1 MKNSSP
7 NSGFTLVEVMI
18 ALLLLS
24 GGFIILLQALNT
36 GNVMRTK
43 SELLTQQ
50 SVLMNDK
57 IQEIRSRRFD
67 ENTSSPW
74 SSTLGTDSNTDAYLS
89 FDGNDWVTTPIDA
102 DLQAMPSTTW
112 SGWIKPTGI
121 SGWQIIFG
129 MEDGGWDR
137 FLIIENGGLGLSMGI
152 TSNRWQTGKSVTAG
166 VWQHVVA
173 IYDNGSMRFY
183 HNGIEF
189 TTSSA
194 EGNHSSNGTFTIG
207 ANQNG
212 GYNFYTG
219 LIDEVAVWDEAL
231 TASEITTLY
240 NSGEGINASTNSGNY
255 TSSTNLVGYYKM
267 DNGQGSIITDQS
279 GHSNNGTI
287 SGATWVTSS
296 QANDESTIPLWD
308 DIDDFNLYSISEIPN
323 QTAFGCT
330 VKVDYVQAES
340 GFHTAVTG
348 PTDYKRVMVE
358 INHKT
363 IPALRDTFIVS
374 PGL

>member
-1 MKNSSP
+1 
-7 NSGFTLVEVMI
+7 
-18 ALLLLS
+18 LLN
-24 GGFIILLQALNT
+24 NT
-36 GNVMRTK
+36 
-43 SELLTQQ
+43 
-50 SVLMNDK
+50 

-67 ENTSSPW
+67 ENTTAPW
-74 SSTLGTDSNTDAYLS
+74 SSSLGSDNPTDAYLS

-112 SGWIKPTGI
+112 SGWIRPTGT
-121 SGWQIIFG
+121 SGWQVIFG

-152 TSNRWQTGKSVTAG
+152 TSNRWQTGRSVTAG

-183 HNGIEF
+183 HNGTEF
-189 TTSSA
+189 TTSST

-212 GYNFYTG
+212 GANFYTG
-219 LIDEVAVWDEAL
+219 LIDEVAVWNEAL

-240 NSGEGINASTNSGNY
+240 NSGEGINASSNSGNY

-279 GHSNNGTI
+279 SHSNNGTI
-287 SGATWVTSS
+287 SGATWGSQSS
-296 QANDESTIPLWD
+296 SESTISGWD
-308 DIDDFNLYSISEIPN
+308 DIDDFNLYSVSEIPN
-323 QTAFGCT
+323 YTAFGYS
-330 VKVDYVQAES
+330 VKVHYVQSSS
-340 GFHTAVTG
+340 GFHSAITG
-348 PTDYKRVMVE
+348 PSDYKRVMVE

-363 IPALRDTFIVS
+363 LPALRDTFIVS

>member
-1 MKNSSP
+1 MKIKFS
-7 NSGFTLVEVMI
+7 NSGFSLVEVLI
-18 ALLLLS
+18 VLILLS
-24 GGFIILLQALNT
+24 GGFIILLQALIT
-36 GNVMRTK
+36 GKFMNAK
-43 SELLTQQ
+43 AEALTQQ
-50 SVLMNDK
+50 AVLLNNK

-67 ENTSSPW
+67 EKTSSPW
-74 SSTLGTDSNTDAYLS
+74 SSTLGTDSDAYLS

-112 SGWIKPTGI
+112 SGWIRPTGT
-121 SGWQIIFG
+121 SGWQVIFG

-137 FLIIENGGLGLSMGI
+137 FLIIENGGLGLSMGR
-152 TSNRWQTGKSVTAG
+152 TSNRWQTGRSVTAG

-183 HNGIEF
+183 HNGTEF
-189 TTSSA
+189 TTSST

-212 GYNFYTG
+212 GQNFYTG
-219 LIDEVAVWDEAL
+219 LIDEVAVWNEAL

-240 NSGEGINASTNSGNY
+240 NSGEGINASSNSGNY

-279 GHSNNGTI
+279 SHSNNGTI
-287 SGATWVTSS
+287 SGATWGSQSS
-296 QANDESTIPLWD
+296 SESTISGWD
-308 DIDDFNLYSISEIPN
+308 DIDDFNLYSVSEIPN
-323 QTAFGCT
+323 YTAFGCS
-330 VKVDYVQAES
+330 VKVRYVQSSS
-340 GFHTAVTG
+340 GFHSAITG
-348 PTDYKRVMVE
+348 PSDYKRVMVE

-363 IPALRDTFIVS
+363 LPALRDTFIVS